1 MLEFFQKAAE
11 DPKQDAIKNPKH
23 PRELCLENFW
33 IPFMV
38 TYIKELKCEYLQFLI
53 PPEVDQLISSWR
65 LPRNAHDNLDF
76 SRLTAQQYIAFR
88 HAFVEQRMY
97 NPTYVANKGHKAM
110 DMVLTVICMVLCNRV
125 PKGAVSFRTDGL
137 AAKIKLVM
145 PPRGVEVRT
154 RVGVEKTNVTPDN
167 PKGTEQEVVI
177 EKNTNEKAV
186 VRI

>member
-1 MLEFFQKAAE
+1 
-11 DPKQDAIKNPKH
+11 
-23 PRELCLENFW
+23 
-33 IPFMV
+33 
-38 TYIKELKCEYLQFLI
+38 
-53 PPEVDQLISSWR
+53 
-65 LPRNAHDNLDF
+65 
-76 SRLTAQQYIAFR
+76 
-88 HAFVEQRMY
+88 MY
-97 NPTYVANKGHKAM
+97 NPTYIANKGHKAM

-154 RVGVEKTNVTPDN
+154 RIGVEKTNVTPEN
-167 PKGTEQEVVI
+167 PKGIEQEVVI